1 VAALCLTV
9 AVRRRTNRGID
20 MKSMI
25 GEFKE
30 FINRGNLVDLAIAVI
45 LATAFAPV
53 IAALVDGVIMNLIAA
68 IFGQPDFS
76 AIRLRIRG
84 EGADATYLEFGAV
97 ITAAVQFIAVALVCF
112 VIVKAYNRMQKPQQ
126 EEAAAVTET
135 DLLVEIR
142 DELRKRPTI

>member
-1 VAALCLTV
+1 
-9 AVRRRTNRGID
+9 
-20 MKSMI
+20 MKSMAA
-25 GEFKE
+25 EFKE
-30 FINRGNLVDLAIAVI
+30 FVNRGNLVDLAIAVV

-53 IAALVDGVIMNLIAA
+53 IAAVVDGVVMNLIAA

-84 EGADATYLEFGAV
+84 EDPGATYLEFGLV
-97 ITAAVQFIAVALVCF
+97 ITTVVQFLTVALVCF
-112 VIVKAYNRMQKPQQ
+112 FIVKAYNASQKPQV

-142 DELRKRPTI
+142 DELRKRPLT